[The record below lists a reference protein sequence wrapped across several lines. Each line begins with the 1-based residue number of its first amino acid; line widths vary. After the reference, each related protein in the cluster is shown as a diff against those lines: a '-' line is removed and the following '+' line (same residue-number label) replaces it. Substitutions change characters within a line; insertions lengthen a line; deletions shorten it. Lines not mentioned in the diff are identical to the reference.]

1 MRRRRIAGGERFDAT
16 GGEREAWTPDDH
28 EENAAFRNESRV
40 KRIGCGGGELTLG
53 RWPEKTAA
61 AAAKGGGGE
70 LGRPNGESKEAG
82 VLLFG
87 LAHVA
92 VINSKAQ
99 RSFHIRAGPYKKA
112 CCGSLFHSSHSHIL
126 TALFHH
132 SKKNITLSYLH
143 V

>member
-1 MRRRRIAGGERFDAT
+1 MAGED
-16 GGEREAWTPDDH
+16 
-28 EENAAFRNESRV
+28 
-40 KRIGCGGGELTLG
+40 GGGG
-53 RWPEKTAA
+53 
-61 AAAKGGGGE
+61 GGGGE

-112 CCGSLFHSSHSHIL
+112 GCGASFLFLH
-126 TALFHH
+126 F
-132 SKKNITLSYLH
+132 SKKKLQKYIFGFRFYSSIPLPPGRGAAGGLPPGRWAVGTYM
-143 V
+143 